1 MSERRRKSFVPPTP
15 LTKLITAPSAPTT
28 CYIPVPSLIHFQFV
42 QILYS
47 WITSSFF
54 RAFLANWPNLRSCR
68 PPENTLKMTNP
79 FVQKFNLS
87 MNRLGRKN
95 FSSILLLIYL
105 KAFSWLH
112 FSDIKT
118 LNPRE
123 KKAKFSWHHT
133 YLGEASFHPRRVK
146 WCCSQW
152 VTNCCY
158 YTQKT
163 VRLKRPLC
171 ASHLPCCTS
180 EMAQL
185 SPHIYSA
192 VTDAAFCTATLTNE
206 RQKLKSVCCLAYFFA
221 LLSPCFSPNTKLLS
235 TESR

>member
-123 KKAKFSWHHT
+123 KKPNSV
-133 YLGEASFHPRRVK
+133 G
-146 WCCSQW
+146 
-152 VTNCCY
+152 
-158 YTQKT
+158 
-163 VRLKRPLC
+163 
-171 ASHLPCCTS
+171 
-180 EMAQL
+180 
-185 SPHIYSA
+185 I
-192 VTDAAFCTATLTNE
+192 TLTWGKPHFTHVE
-206 RQKLKSVCCLAYFFA
+206 LSDDVLSGWLTAVITHRRQSGSNAHSVHPTSHAVHQKWHSCLHTSTQLWQMLHFA
-221 LLSPCFSPNTKLLS
+221 
-235 TESR
+235 RQH